1 MRVAVCDDEASL
13 GLYYKQLMEESV
25 SGCQVELF
33 CSPKE
38 FLFETQGSY
47 PFDLIFLD
55 IEMPDMNGME
65 LARRIR
71 TTDQTVPIVFL
82 TNYADFV
89 FDGYEVGAYRYLMKE
104 TAPEKLGELLREVGR
119 KQEEKK
125 EYLLVRSGGED
136 VRLTLSEIYY
146 MEASKH
152 DTVVHG
158 RGGELL
164 LRLPISKLARKLP
177 EYFAAA
183 HRSYLVNLSYVERI
197 SRTECGLVGGDCVP
211 VSRGAY
217 ESLNQAFLEFYRRRN
232 PQ

>member
-1 MRVAVCDDEASL
+1 MRVAVCDDEATL
-13 GLYYKQLMEESV
+13 GLFYKKLMEESV

-33 CSPKE
+33 RSPKE

-71 TTDQTVPIVFL
+71 TTDETVPIVFL

-104 TAPEKLGELLREVGR
+104 NAAEKLGGLLQEIGR

-146 MEASKH
+146 LEASKH

-158 RGGELL
+158 SKGEQL
-164 LRLPISKLARKLP
+164 LRLPISKLVPQLP

-183 HRSYLVNLSYVERI
+183 HRSYLVNLSYVERV
-197 SRTECGLVGGDCVP
+197 SRTECGLMGGECVP
-211 VSRGAY
+211 VSRGAF
-217 ESLNQAFLEFYRRRN
+217 EALNEAFLEFYKSWN
-232 PQ
+232 LQ